1 MEKVKFMFQTTNQC
15 WFIKSNI
22 VDIFYAIKKLFETTN
37 QLKVSTKTI
46 KLPSGKTNVPMENH
60 HF

>member
-1 MEKVKFMFQTTNQC
+1 MFQTTNQC